1 MRRPSGFSLLELTLA
16 ISIAAL
22 LAGLAVPAFSTLVQ
36 DTRRTSAVNAFVIA
50 VQLARSEAAKR
61 AEETVLCKSGG
72 TAACVSDGEW
82 EGGWI
87 VFVNL
92 DRDSPPKI
100 DAPEPVL
107 HRQAPLP
114 VARLTANRA
123 AFSSAPST
131 RPRRTGRRSTATGAA
146 GPRPGPS
153 S

>member
-1 MRRPSGFSLLELTLA
+1 
-16 ISIAAL
+16 
-22 LAGLAVPAFSTLVQ
+22 
-36 DTRRTSAVNAFVIA
+36 
-50 VQLARSEAAKR
+50 
-61 AEETVLCKSGG
+61 
-72 TAACVSDGEW
+72 VSDGEW

-123 AFSSAPST
+123 AFSFRPFDKASTNGTAVYCDRRGRAEARAIIVSPSGRPRVST
-131 RPRRTGRRSTATGAA
+131 RNASGGALTCPA
-146 GPRPGPS
+146 L
-153 S
+153 